1 MGKIFLYFD
10 KNDSISESIVL
21 QLLSCINDN
30 KQRNLFF
37 DGWYSSINL
46 IEKLTKLGYL
56 NTTVL
61 RSNSKGLPW
70 KIKLPG
76 YDNAYKNEIL
86 IQKYEDKTTI
96 YFATNYSI
104 EKEDL
109 KNLYNL
115 KNRGVDVFDQC
126 LEITSIQRKTKKWYK
141 KIFLFGIGASILN
154 GKIIYE
160 FKTGKKE
167 TVIQFKESIVE
178 YIFTLYKRKEKSNV
192 ELKSYIPPK
201 FRDALHN
208 IKHIINLKR
217 KCMLCGKRTPYLCSE
232 CNIHLHPECF
242 NNYHIKN
249 VYNK

>member
-1 MGKIFLYFD
+1 MKFYIPMKPHKWGFKIHLLCDSDTHYLYNMIFDPGKYGKEFLYFD

-61 RSNSKGLPW
+61 RNNSKGLPQ
-70 KIKLPG
+70 KIKLPC
-76 YDNAYKNEIL
+76 YDNAHKNEIL
-86 IQKYEDKTTI
+86 IQKYEDKKTI

-126 LEITSIQRKTKKWYK
+126 LEITSIQRKTK
-141 KIFLFGIGASILN
+141 
-154 GKIIYE
+154 
-160 FKTGKKE
+160 
-167 TVIQFKESIVE
+167 
-178 YIFTLYKRKEKSNV
+178 
-192 ELKSYIPPK
+192 
-201 FRDALHN
+201 
-208 IKHIINLKR
+208 
-217 KCMLCGKRTPYLCSE
+217 
-232 CNIHLHPECF
+232 
-242 NNYHIKN
+242 
-249 VYNK
+249 